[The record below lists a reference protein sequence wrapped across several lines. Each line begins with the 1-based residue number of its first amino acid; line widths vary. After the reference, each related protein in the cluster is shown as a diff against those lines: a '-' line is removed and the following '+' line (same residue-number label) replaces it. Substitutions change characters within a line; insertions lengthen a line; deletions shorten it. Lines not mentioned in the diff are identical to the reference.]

1 MSFTLTTLAIV
12 GGSVALA
19 SAGTKLGMSL
29 AGRKKRIAEQKEAR
43 KEMEKRMSEYEN
55 LDTSN
60 LSANVRN
67 QFANMENTY
76 EDMTVNQQQ
85 AEFIA
90 QQGMQQRANIMQN
103 LRGAAG
109 GSGIAALAQAMANQ
123 GQLAAQQA
131 SASIGA
137 QEARIQ
143 QLQAGEAS
151 KLQTLER
158 KGEQYAQAQRLAG
171 AERSRGLEYSKT
183 GTLLGMSQQRLGA
196 ANQARAQAKAQ
207 QMSAVGDIGKVG
219 LSAVGFA
226 GKMAGGG
233 GNALSKLAGGAA
245 ASGSTGGGYNPYE
258 VEMDYQQMIDRP
270 ISVSDP
276 NPPELTS
283 LNIPGAGD
291 YSGGFNR
298 VFNPAT
304 GKYE

>member
-226 GKMAGGG
+226 GKIAGGG
-233 GNALSKLAGGAA
+233 ENALSKLAGG
-245 ASGSTGGGYNPYE
+245 G
-258 VEMDYQQMIDRP
+258 
-270 ISVSDP
+270 
-276 NPPELTS
+276 
-283 LNIPGAGD
+283 IPGEKSFYPGTGNEEAGYINPLGETHPEYGYTD
-291 YSGGFNR
+291 DVASYAPGYYPYSEGPLN
-298 VFNPAT
+298 
-304 GKYE
+304 K